1 MRTTTRAQSAGL
13 EAQPRQVQ
21 LAALRATASGTESP
35 IMALRAAA
43 AYEQAALAAE
53 RAATAWT
60 RQEMLLASAARMY
73 AYSDPCA
80 RTALREARAA
90 MPDSQAETVLE
101 TTTVHDGDVHAEDDE
116 AACVSERT
124 SGDERSAPCLPEE
137 STPLEDTVLEEDVPD
152 FVGDYDQAFYT
163 PCGSAEEIRILT
175 ALRNADERF
184 AEAAHCAG
192 GVRTPPGRPPPPREI
207 QVMDTDEER
216 DGIREDPMQPAHDV
230 AEWRHPAPCTPP
242 ELLLHAMIEATAA
255 GSASIAEQP
264 WEMPSARDRDRSRSR
279 GRRAGTK
286 QHETRW

>member
-1 MRTTTRAQSAGL
+1 
-13 EAQPRQVQ
+13 
-21 LAALRATASGTESP
+21 
-35 IMALRAAA
+35 MALRAAA
-43 AYEQAALAAE
+43 AYEKAALAAE

-101 TTTVHDGDVHAEDDE
+101 TTTVDDGDVLAEDDE

-175 ALRNADERF
+175 ALRDADERF

-192 GVRTPPGRPPPPREI
+192 GVRTPLGRPPPPRDSI
-207 QVMDTDEER
+207 R
-216 DGIREDPMQPAHDV
+216 DDPLQPAHEVD
-230 AEWRHPAPCTPP
+230 EWQNPAPCTPP

-264 WEMPSARDRDRSRSR
+264 WEMASARDRDRSRSR

>member
-1 MRTTTRAQSAGL
+1 
-13 EAQPRQVQ
+13 
-21 LAALRATASGTESP
+21 
-35 IMALRAAA
+35 MALRAAA

-53 RAATAWT
+53 RAAAAWT
-60 RQEMLLASAARMY
+60 RRELLLVSAAKIY
-73 AYSDPCA
+73 AYSAPCA
-80 RTALREARAA
+80 RCALRETGAA
-90 MPDSQAETVLE
+90 VRDSQAETVLE
-101 TTTVHDGDVHAEDDE
+101 PTAVGDGEVAAEDDE
-116 AACVSERT
+116 AACVPEST

-152 FVGDYDQAFYT
+152 FVMDYDQAFSWHYT

-175 ALRNADERF
+175 ALADCDARP

-216 DGIREDPMQPAHDV
+216 DGTREDPMQPADDV
-230 AEWRHPAPCTPP
+230 AEWGQPAPSTPP
-242 ELLLHAMIEATAA
+242 ELLLHAMTAGTAA
-255 GSASIAEQP
+255 GSAGIAEQP
-264 WEMPSARDRDRSRSR
+264 WEMASARDRDRSRSR

>member
-1 MRTTTRAQSAGL
+1 
-13 EAQPRQVQ
+13 
-21 LAALRATASGTESP
+21 
-35 IMALRAAA
+35 
-43 AYEQAALAAE
+43 
-53 RAATAWT
+53 
-60 RQEMLLASAARMY
+60 
-73 AYSDPCA
+73 
-80 RTALREARAA
+80 
-90 MPDSQAETVLE
+90 MPDSQADTVLE
-101 TTTVHDGDVHAEDDE
+101 TTTVDDGDVLAEHDE
-116 AACVSERT
+116 AACVPEST

-152 FVGDYDQAFYT
+152 FVGDYFSWHYT

-175 ALRNADERF
+175 ALRDADERP

-207 QVMDTDEER
+207 QVMDTDEAR
-216 DGIREDPMQPAHDV
+216 DSIRDDPLQPAHEVD
-230 AEWRHPAPCTPP
+230 EWQNPAPCTPP

-264 WEMPSARDRDRSRSR
+264 WEMASARDRDRSRSR